1 MQQYHAAKQQ
11 YPECL
16 LFFRLGD
23 FYELFFDDAI
33 VASRDL
39 EITLTSRNKEK
50 GEAVPMCGVPAHAA
64 DNYLAKLLEKGH
76 RVAICDQVEDAK
88 NAKGLV
94 KREVV
99 RVLSAG
105 TTSDPNLLKSGENNY
120 LAAVRERNGRSGL
133 AYLDVSTG
141 EFHMTELATEQIA
154 ETLLTLGVKEVLTA
168 SAGPLFESPAG
179 QTANAAGYLNTELD
193 GWVFDFEYA
202 ERVLMEF
209 YHLHSLDGLGATGHN
224 DAVSAAGA
232 LVHYLKDT
240 QRSALEHL
248 ERPGYFEQTDW
259 MMLDSVTIRH
269 LELVEP
275 MFDGPKKSTLLHVLN
290 RTSTP
295 MGARLL
301 RKWVVKPSVKQ
312 AKIELRH
319 EAVGELLGA
328 TIARTELVRELDQV
342 LDVERLLARV
352 TGPSAAPRDV
362 IGLGSSLNCL
372 PVLRG
377 LTSQFQ
383 CERMR
388 ALLEGMDELADV
400 REQIKTTIAESP
412 PVAISD
418 GGVVA
423 AGFDSALDE
432 LRAIQSNSRG
442 VIAQMEQREREQT
455 GIDSLKV
462 RFNNVFG
469 FYIEVS
475 RANSAKVPEHYDRK
489 QTLVNA
495 ERFTTPELKEWE
507 TKVLEAEERI
517 LAIERRIFAEI
528 CQAIAAQ
535 AKRIKT
541 TAGAIGEL
549 DVLCG
554 LAQIA
559 AEYDYVRPQFSAS
572 GEIQIAAG
580 RHPVVERLSEE
591 ETGERFI
598 PNDIFLNS
606 TDHLLAIITG
616 PNMGGKSTYLRQTA
630 LVSIMAQLGSFVPAT
645 KAILPIVDRIFTR
658 IGASDN
664 LAAGRSTFMV
674 EMTETSQ
681 ILNTATENSL
691 ILLDEVGRGTST
703 YDGLSIAWA
712 VVEYIHAKVGA
723 KTLFAT
729 HYHELTELANAFA
742 GVFNLHVSVRQSGE
756 KLIFLRRVEP
766 GNADRSYGIEVARLA
781 GLPQSV
787 IERANE
793 ILAIHERSETAV
805 SAELSPLPTSRI
817 EQQSIF
823 DPSLEG
829 IGEELKNLNVDD
841 IRPIEALTL
850 LHDWK
855 ERLKD

>member
-400 REQIKTTIAESP
+400 REQIKTTIAEFP